1 MSYNNACRKYDQR
14 SDSHFWLATVQL
26 VLQADWQDVWHSPQ
40 ALPDTGTLT
49 QAVWIVLMCVIID
62 LLKMMMKNHSLL
74 KIIADAEESY

>member
-1 MSYNNACRKYDQR
+1 MSYNNALRKYVQR

-49 QAVWIVLMCVIID
+49 QAVWIVLMCVIIG
-62 LLKMMMKNHSLL
+62 LLKNDDEKSFVR